1 MKKIK
6 LSITGCSGRMGK
18 QIINSAKKIKNFKIV
33 SITEKKELSKKIA
46 GLKPQVNSKKAFK
59 NANIIIDFTLPKSTL
74 EILKIA
80 SKLKK
85 KVIIGTTGFSKREEN
100 QIKKYF
106 KKNTNS

>member
-46 GLKPQVNSKKAFK
+46 VETPS
-59 NANIIIDFTLPKSTL
+59 
-74 EILKIA
+74 
-80 SKLKK
+80 
-85 KVIIGTTGFSKREEN
+85 
-100 QIKKYF
+100 
-106 KKNTNS
+106 